1 MTDAI
6 RKRLGRSDERRL
18 FAERVA
24 LWWRMRRSRRS

>member
-24 LWWRMRRSRRS
+24 LW